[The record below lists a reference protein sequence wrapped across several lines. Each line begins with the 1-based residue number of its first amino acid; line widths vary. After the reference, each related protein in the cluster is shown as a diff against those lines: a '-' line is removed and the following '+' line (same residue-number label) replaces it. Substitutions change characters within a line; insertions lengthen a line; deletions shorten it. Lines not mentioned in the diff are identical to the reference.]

1 MFQNLNKLIDY
12 IEENLTGELL
22 LTEIAQQ
29 MRFLTLI

>member
-12 IEENLTGELL
+12 IEENLIGELL